1 MNIVETGK
9 RVQAWVTE
17 KISGHPVVFHHVPKC
32 AGTSVA
38 RALRMRYLPSQTG
51 IVSGASFYAA
61 KALHPDYAALQTGH
75 VAPHVRDLREQILVY
90 HMYNGVRCIAAHVQF
105 SPRAYDLFSDTYK
118 FVTVLREPVSRYISH
133 YFWDFNG
140 SEEWARIT
148 VDLDEFVES
157 EMGAQYGTL
166 FGEFFSG
173 LASNSNFGSAEAVE
187 AAKRN
192 LDKFAVVGFLDD
204 MERFRQNL
212 TKELGVSVSIRH
224 QNKSR
229 VEDQT
234 KKKLVTPELRQ
245 RITELCAADIEIY
258 NYAKAKFATR

>member
-9 RVQAWVTE
+9 RVQAWVTDRF
-17 KISGHPVVFHHVPKC
+17 SGHPVVFHHVPKC

-61 KALHPDYAALQTGH
+61 KAFHPNRTTLQLWPQ
-75 VAPHVRDLREQILVY
+75 VLDLREQILVY
-90 HMYNGVRCIAAHVQF
+90 HMYNRVRCIAAHVQF
-105 SPRAYDLFSDTYK
+105 SPCAYENFSTTYK
-118 FVTVLREPVSRYISH
+118 FITILREPVSRYISH
-133 YFWDFNG
+133 YFWDLNG
-140 SEEWARIT
+140 IEEWARIT
-148 VDLDEFVES
+148 ASLEEFVETD
-157 EMGAQYGTL
+157 MGARYGTL

-173 LASNSNFGSAEAVE
+173 LPSDSDFGSAQAVE

-204 MERFRQNL
+204 MLRFQQNL
-212 TKELGVSVSIRH
+212 KQVLGVSVAIRH
-224 QNKSR
+224 QNKSK
-229 VEDQT
+229 VQDLT

-245 RITELCAADIEIY
+245 RIAELCAPDIEIY
-258 NYAKAKFATR
+258 NHAKAKFAAR

>member
-9 RVQAWVTE
+9 RVQAWMTE
-17 KISGHPVVFHHVPKC
+17 KLSGHPVVFHHVPKC

-51 IVSGASFYAA
+51 IVSWASFYAA
-61 KALHPDYAALQTGH
+61 GAFHPHCNTLQTW
-75 VAPHVRDLREQILVY
+75 PHVLDLREKILVY
-90 HMYNGVRCIAAHVQF
+90 HMYSHMRCIAAHVQF
-105 SPRAYDLFSDTYK
+105 SNLAYEKFSDTYK
-118 FVTVLREPVSRYISH
+118 FITVLREPVSRYISH

-140 SEEWARIT
+140 IEEWARIS
-148 VDLDEFVES
+148 VSLDEFVES
-157 EMGAQYGTL
+157 EMGVRYGTL

-173 LASNSNFGSAEAVE
+173 LAPDSNFGSPEAVE

-204 MERFRQNL
+204 MQRFRQNL
-212 TKELGVSVSIRH
+212 KTELGVSVSIHH

-245 RITELCAADIEIY
+245 RITKLCASDIEIY
-258 NYAKAKFATR
+258 NYAKAKFTAR